1 MPGKEKDI
9 LDKTNDVQISLVKTG
24 GCIEVT
30 VYDLSLSG
38 LREKHKH
45 GDTQY

>member
-1 MPGKEKDI
+1 MLGKEEDI
-9 LDKTNDVQISLVKTG
+9 LDKNNDVHTSLVKTG
-24 GCIEVT
+24 GCVEAI
-30 VYDLSLSG
+30 VYVLSLSG